1 MDSEQR
7 LLRDIWSTKERT
19 LKDQLDLQLFNREAD
34 RIDAAT
40 KGHEAFLEL
49 NDLGVYIFKSF
60 FCLIHIISFLG
71 FCRIG
76 RKSN

>member
-1 MDSEQR
+1 MTLKTSIAHLDSEQR
-7 LLRDIWSTKERT
+7 LLRDMWSAKERT

-49 NDLGVYIFKSF
+49 NDLGV
-60 FCLIHIISFLG
+60 CLYYYLFWNILFIG
-71 FCRIG
+71 FG
-76 RKSN
+76 